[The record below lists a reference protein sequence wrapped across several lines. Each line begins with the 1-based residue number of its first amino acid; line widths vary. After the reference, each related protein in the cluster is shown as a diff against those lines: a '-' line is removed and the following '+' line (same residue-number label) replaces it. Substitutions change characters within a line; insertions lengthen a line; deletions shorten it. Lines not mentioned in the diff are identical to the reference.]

1 MKILYL
7 VLEIWALKAKGN
19 HPHHHHG
26 GGGHHDDGH
35 HHGGHHDHHHQMS
48 DDLTENLSRSSP
60 IVSSFSHKLPGTGSF
75 MSVTRYFN
83 ANVKDHNHS
92 HNHNDDDDVPEQQ
105 RTRVIN
111 AQGDQ
116 FHPWNPRFQVSRIEA
131 SDDEWKEQLEEELQ
145 DSGLLDEQGRILRQV
160 PNGLVNLNYDIH
172 VCVHMGTELTPEES
186 AYPPTAISFPGD
198 GDSSNKLHT
207 LVMLDITDN
216 NRLHWLVINIP
227 GPKVNKGEV
236 IATYAGP
243 NPSEGSGFHKYVML
257 VMEQT
262 ESFSEEPFIQYKSE
276 SSCEQ
281 KNRENFDL
289 QKFRQTLNLSEPVAV
304 NYFTQQFSDFVNNIN
319 GHCLKDVPIQPHPLY
334 R

>member
-1 MKILYL
+1 MWWMKILYL
-7 VLEIWALKAKGN
+7 VLGIWALKAQAN
-19 HPHHHHG
+19 HPHHHG
-26 GGGHHDDGH
+26 
-35 HHGGHHDHHHQMS
+35 HHGGHHHDHGHDHHHQMS
-48 DDLTENLSRSSP
+48 DDLTENLPRSLP

-92 HNHNDDDDVPEQQ
+92 NHEHDDVTEQQ

-111 AQGDQ
+111 AQGDE
-116 FHPWNPRFQVSRIEA
+116 FHPWNPRFKVSRIEA

-198 GDSSNKLHT
+198 GNSANKLHT

-216 NRLHWLVINIP
+216 NRLHWLVVNIQDQKLIKEKSLLP
-227 GPKVNKGEV
+227 MLDPIHQKDPDSTSMSCWSWNKPSHFPK
-236 IATYAGP
+236 
-243 NPSEGSGFHKYVML
+243 
-257 VMEQT
+257 
-262 ESFSEEPFIQYKSE
+262 
-276 SSCEQ
+276 
-281 KNRENFDL
+281 
-289 QKFRQTLNLSEPVAV
+289 NLISP
-304 NYFTQQFSDFVNNIN
+304 NIN
-319 GHCLKDVPIQPHPLY
+319 LNPRVIRKIVKILTCKNSAKL
-334 R
+334 

>member
-7 VLEIWALKAKGN
+7 VLGIWALKAQAN
-19 HPHHHHG
+19 HPHHHG
-26 GGGHHDDGH
+26 
-35 HHGGHHDHHHQMS
+35 HHGGHHHDHGHDHDHHHQMS
-48 DDLTENLSRSSP
+48 DDLTENLPRSLP

-92 HNHNDDDDVPEQQ
+92 NHEHDDVPEQQ

-111 AQGDQ
+111 AQGDE
-116 FHPWNPRFQVSRIEA
+116 FHPWNPRFKVSRIEA

-145 DSGLLDEQGRILRQV
+145 DSGLLDEHGRILRQV

-243 NPSEGSGFHKYVML
+243 NPSERSGFHKYVML

-262 ESFSEEPFIQYKSE
+262 ESFSEEPLIQYKSE

-304 NYFTQQFSDFVNNIN
+304 NYFTQQYSDFVNNIN

>member
-1 MKILYL
+1 MWWIKILYL
-7 VLEIWALKAKGN
+7 VLEIWALKAKAN
-19 HPHHHHG
+19 HPHHHHHG
-26 GGGHHDDGH
+26 GEHHEGHNGHH
-35 HHGGHHDHHHQMS
+35 HHHQMS

-83 ANVKDHNHS
+83 TNAKDHNHS
-92 HNHNDDDDVPEQQ
+92 NHDDHVPEQQ

-131 SDDEWKEQLEEELQ
+131 SDEEWKEQLEEELH
-145 DSGLLDEQGRILRQV
+145 DSGLLDEKGRILRQV

-198 GDSSNKLHT
+198 GNSANKLHT

-216 NRLHWLVINIP
+216 NRLHWLVVNIP
-227 GPKVNKGEV
+227 GPKVDKGEV

-262 ESFSEEPFIQYKSE
+262 ESFSEKPHLTQYKSE
-276 SSCEQ
+276 SSCDQ

>member
-1 MKILYL
+1 LIFLKIAL
-7 VLEIWALKAKGN
+7 VLVIVQAN
-19 HPHHHHG
+19 HPHSHHAH
-26 GGGHHDDGH
+26 GHHPMPHDSGAE
-35 HHGGHHDHHHQMS
+35 GG
-48 DDLTENLSRSSP
+48 P
-60 IVSSFSHKLPGTGSF
+60 IVSSFSHKLPGSNSF

-83 ANVKDHNHS
+83 VDRSIDQNRS
-92 HNHNDDDDVPEQQ
+92 HGDQQ

-145 DSGLLDEQGRILRQV
+145 DSGLLDAQGRILRQV
-160 PNGLVNLNYDIH
+160 PKGLVNLNYDIH

-198 GDSSNKLHT
+198 GDSANKLHT
-207 LVMLDITDN
+207 LVMLDINMN
-216 NRLHWLVINIP
+216 NKLHWMVINIP
-227 GPKVNKGEV
+227 GPKVNKGQV

-243 NPSEGSGFHKYVML
+243 NPNQGTGLHKYVML
-257 VMEQT
+257 VMEQP
-262 ESFSEEPFIQYKSE
+262 ESINKDDLLSYKSE
-276 SSCEQ
+276 SSCDQ

-289 QKFRQTLNLSEPVAV
+289 QHFRQLLNLSEPVAV
-304 NYFTQQFSDFVNNIN
+304 NYFTQQYSDFVDNIN
-319 GHCLKDVPIQPHPLY
+319 GHCLKDVPLQPHPLY

>member
-7 VLEIWALKAKGN
+7 VLGIWALKAQAN
-19 HPHHHHG
+19 HPHHHG
-26 GGGHHDDGH
+26 
-35 HHGGHHDHHHQMS
+35 HHGGHHHDHGHDHHHQMS
-48 DDLTENLSRSSP
+48 DELTENLPRSLP

-92 HNHNDDDDVPEQQ
+92 NHEHDDVTEQQ

-111 AQGDQ
+111 AQGDE
-116 FHPWNPRFQVSRIEA
+116 FHPWNPRFKVSRIEA

-262 ESFSEEPFIQYKSE
+262 ESFSEEPLIQYKSE

-304 NYFTQQFSDFVNNIN
+304 NYFTQQYSDFVNNIN